1 MATTTTN
8 FGWDIPQST
17 DLVKDGATAIAALGQ
32 DIDTALVD
40 LKGGTTGQVL
50 AKASNT
56 DLDYSWVT
64 TDDANAIQNAIVNAK
79 GDIIGASANDVPA
92 ITSVGNNGE
101 MLLADS
107 STSTGLRW
115 QGSREAGKN
124 LIINGDFSVWQRGT
138 SFTNP
143 SFADYTADR
152 WRNQNYDNAPTTYSI
167 TRETFTPGA
176 APVQGFEGQFFF
188 RSTLTTIGS
197 CTIYDTCG
205 QRIEGVL
212 GSNTPMTISFYAKS
226 DSTRTQ
232 SIFWFQNYGSGGS
245 GDASFSVGPTFSTTT
260 AWQRFTFTATSPNN
274 TGKTIGA
281 NAYAMM
287 YIRQAA
293 ASGSVL
299 DVWGVQIE
307 YGSVA
312 TPFQTA
318 SGSTGGGEL
327 ALCQRYFNQL
337 NISNNNTAPYGFG
350 FFFSTTSARYLL
362 VTPVTMRAT
371 PTLGGTTGNIA
382 IKGGATSLTPSTF
395 GLTLVSGGAQVISAV
410 VGGITDQALIA
421 SINTTITLSAE
432 L

>member
-1 MATTTTN
+1 MATTSA
-8 FGWDIPQST
+8 FGWETPDDT
-17 DLVKDGATAIAALGQ
+17 DLVKDGAAAIRTLGNS
-32 DIDTALVD
+32 IDTSMSE
-40 LKGGTTGQVL
+40 LKGGTTGQIL
-50 AKASNT
+50 SKTSNT
-56 DLDYSWVT
+56 NMDFTWITNDV
-64 TDDANAIQNAIVNAK
+64 
-79 GDIIGASANDVPA
+79 GDITAVTAGTGITGGGTSGAVTVSFDQANFGGGQFA
-92 ITSVGNNGE
+92 
-101 MLLADS
+101 
-107 STSTGLRW
+107 
-115 QGSREAGKN
+115 AGKN
-124 LIINGDFSVWQRGT
+124 KIINGDFAVWQRGT

-176 APVQGFEGQFFF
+176 APVQGFEGQFHF

-197 CTIYDTCG
+197 CTVYDTCG

-212 GSNTPMTISFYAKS
+212 ASNTSVTLSFWAKS
-226 DSTRTQ
+226 DSNRTQ
-232 SIFWFQNYGSGGS
+232 SVFMFQNYGSGGS
-245 GDASFSVGPTFSTTT
+245 SDVSYSVGPTFSTTT

-299 DVWGVQIE
+299 DIWGVQVE
-307 YGSVA
+307 YGSTA

-318 SGSTGGGEL
+318 SGSAGGGEL

-371 PTLGGTTGNIA
+371 PTLGGTTGSIA
-382 IKGGATSLTPSTF
+382 IKGGATSLAPSTF
-395 GLTLVSGGAQVISAV
+395 SLALVSGGAQVISAV
-410 VGGITDQALIA
+410 IGGVTDQAVIA